1 MLKKVLILLLI
12 FALTASFKPLSPK
25 KEGLVILVV
34 NYSELLCSLCTK
46 SLISKIETLSKKYS
60 PVLLVKPDGFLE
72 NMSKEKRHRI
82 LKKQIKGFVK
92 ANKIEAA
99 VVIDQDNLFA
109 NEALSSLQGIV
120 FDFSTNTVKRL
131 KIP

>member
-12 FALTASFKPLSPK
+12 FALTASFKPLSLK
-25 KEGLVILVV
+25 KKGLVILVV
-34 NYSELLCSLCTK
+34 NYSELLCSLCAE
-46 SLISKIETLSKKYS
+46 SLIAKIESLSKKYS
-60 PVLLVKPDGFLE
+60 LVLLVKPDGFLE

-92 ANKIEAA
+92 ANKIEVP
-99 VVIDQDNLFA
+99 VVIDQNNLFDKKVFPPS
-109 NEALSSLQGIV
+109 EGIV
-120 FDFSTNTVKRL
+120 FDFSTNSVKRL